1 MDQAL
6 FHSLVDITETSASRQ
21 GKANM
26 ILDRAC
32 WAATV
37 FDRYDLGTTM
47 RIVDAVAE
55 AAHVHAGDFAEA
67 AVAESGFGV
76 AAHKKIK
83 NELAAKPL
91 VDHFRDADFVNP
103 RIDEARKI
111 YPIVPVFLEVCDRSL
126 WDLVLNP
133 PQ

>member
-6 FHSLVDITETSASRQ
+6 FHSLVDITQTAASRQ
-21 GKANM
+21 GQADM
-26 ILDRAC
+26 MLDRAR

-55 AAHVHAGDFAEA
+55 AAHTHAGELAES

-76 AAHKKIK
+76 VPHKKIK
-83 NELAAKPL
+83 NELTAKPL

-103 RIDEARKI
+103 RVDEAHKI
-111 YPIVPVFLEVCDRSL
+111 VEVPRPAGV
-126 WDLVLNP
+126 VLH
-133 PQ
+133 